1 MADKVQLTLETLVPE
16 MDVLAQ
22 KGYFEKKEIKKIMKK
37 RRFHEYQFEKTD
49 VLPLDFFKAIKY
61 EKILNKRMKQK
72 KKTLHVKKNDY
83 YDFHF
88 IRRIIVLYKKCLI
101 KFNKDNENIWME
113 YFNFLLTNKCTNILN
128 KEIGKCLT
136 MHPTKIIFWKIAA
149 YHEYEDN
156 LNFQN
161 ARNLLQ
167 KCIQLNPNNLEA
179 YLEYFTFEL
188 IFAENITQR
197 KNILSGK
204 TIKEKEKGDKA
215 DKGKVKKIGIV
226 NEINEEKKMDVEDD
240 KDEEEEKNND
250 NNKLIKEADDN
261 DNENNNDIKNLII
274 PEVIYNDAIGKLIN
288 DKNKDKIDNVLL
300 IHFGF
305 LEKLEKY
312 GTSKNLNYQNLE
324 QIIINNIKEI
334 LNNNSLIKNE
344 LYLMDKEIQI
354 VKTKLLKNKNE
365 DSLNKIK
372 IVYEHFEKNLFIDK
386 YANYFNYISYH
397 FLDYFLNEDN
407 NNKDNEDNNDN
418 NNEIYLEELTKLIKP
433 KININKLR
441 KEILLYNNIKL
452 LLLISS
458 KEYLITN
465 ILNSQNY
472 DIYKEIF
479 TILELIFK
487 QNNLNSLKDAFFIL
501 QNIKNEIDSIVEK
514 ITSIQINYIENDEIC
529 INFLKYYIEKI
540 INLISDEVTYY
551 INPEIM
557 KNYFE
562 MINNQFEKAKTNYII
577 LKELYYKMIELI
589 VDKCIQVNI
598 NDRNENGKVY
608 YENAYEFIKN
618 KMQKF
623 LINRKNIKDEI
634 INKKEKDNK
643 NNTLFLE
650 WID

>member
-22 KGYFEKKEIKKIMKK
+22 KGYFEKKDIKKIMKK
-37 RRFHEYQFEKTD
+37 RRFHEYQFQKTD
-49 VLPLDFFKAIKY
+49 VLPYDYFKAIKY

-72 KKTLHVKKNDY
+72 KKSLHIKKNDF

-113 YFNFLLTNKCTNILN
+113 YFNFLLSNKCNDILN

-188 IFAENITQR
+188 IFAENLTQR

-204 TIKEKEKGDKA
+204 TKKEKKDKD
-215 DKGKVKKIGIV
+215 DKIKKIGII
-226 NEINEEKKMDVEDD
+226 NEINDEKKKEKMDVDD
-240 KDEEEEKNND
+240 EEEKNDENKKINELD
-250 NNKLIKEADDN
+250 NNN
-261 DNENNNDIKNLII
+261 NNNNNNNNDIKNLVI
-274 PEVIYNDAIGKLIN
+274 PEVIYSDAINKLIK
-288 DKNKDKIDNVLL
+288 DKNKNKLDDNLL

-324 QIIINNIKEI
+324 KKIINNIEKI
-334 LNNNSLIKNE
+334 INNNSVENKNE
-344 LYLMDKEIQI
+344 LFIIENEIKI
-354 VKTKLLKNKNE
+354 IKTKLLKYVNE
-365 DSLNKIK
+365 DILNKIK
-372 IVYEHFEKNLFIDK
+372 IVYEEFEKYLFINK
-386 YANYFNYISYH
+386 NTNYFNYISYH
-397 FLDYFLNEDN
+397 FLNYFLNEEE
-407 NNKDNEDNNDN
+407 KNDN
-418 NNEIYLEELTKLIKP
+418 NNINDNTEIYIEELVKLIKP
-433 KININKLR
+433 KINLNKLN
-441 KEILLYNNIKL
+441 KEILLYNNLKIL
-452 LLLISS
+452 VLISS
-458 KEYLITN
+458 KEFLIN
-465 ILNSQNY
+465 KILKSENY
-472 DIYKEIF
+472 DINKEVF

-487 QNNLNSLKDAFFIL
+487 QNDLNSLKDIFIIL
-501 QNIKNEIDSIVEK
+501 DNIKNDIDLIVEK
-514 ITSIQINYIENDEIC
+514 ITKLPINYVENDENC

-540 INLISDEVTYY
+540 INLINDEVTYY
-551 INPEIM
+551 IKPELM

-562 MINNQFEKAKTNYII
+562 MINNQFEKRKVNYII
-577 LKELYYKMIELI
+577 LKELYYKMIDLI
-589 VDKCIQVNI
+589 IDKCIQI
-598 NDRNENGKVY
+598 NTNDKNENGKVY
-608 YENAYEFIKN
+608 YENAYEYIKN
-618 KMQKF
+618 KMKKF
-623 LINRKNIKDEI
+623 LINGKNVIGEI
-634 INKKEKDNK
+634 INKKVKDNK
-643 NNTLFLE
+643 NDINFLK
-650 WID
+650 WIE